1 MDPDYLFL
9 EPSEMIVTRELRD
22 VVNMGLRDL
31 KYGIGP
37 FITLIDSASFSF
49 HWEERPKLIQ
59 GQIQDADIVALS
71 RVDRIDSNKIKQI
84 CDTLNLPQK
93 KLLLLGQKNRAAITE
108 LAQEILSINQEQ
120 YGLKK

>member
-37 FITLIDSASFSF
+37 FITLIDGPSFSF

-71 RVDRIDSNKIKQI
+71 KTDRIDSIKIKQI
-84 CDTLNLPQK
+84 CDTLNLPEK
-93 KLLLLGQKNRAAITE
+93 NLLLLGQKNRSAITE

-120 YGLKK
+120 